1 MPSQILGFRFSTYA
15 IWWIKR
21 EVRKNL
27 LEQSRSVRLPAS
39 AIKKI
44 NDIRINER
52 LLMST
57 LGRKPTDEEIA
68 QKCDMPLEKVLFYR
82 RKALDATSLDKQ
94 MVGKAGKGSSASGI
108 EANGKTIGSLVKD
121 LSPTPSDI
129 ANKEMFQN
137 DIRRLI
143 RTLSPKEQAVIR
155 LRFGLD
161 DGTPRTLEYIGDKFN
176 VGKDRIRKIE
186 AKALLKLRQPYRNQS
201 VKCYINDSNI
211 L

>member
-1 MPSQILGFRFSTYA
+1 
-15 IWWIKR
+15 
-21 EVRKNL
+21 
-27 LEQSRSVRLPAS
+27 
-39 AIKKI
+39 
-44 NDIRINER
+44 
-52 LLMST
+52 MST